1 MGQTYAG
8 DWIED
13 GPNEYFDI
21 IKEEAFSFLF
31 DIIYP
36 FQLGDIDNDGSLNF
50 LDISTLSSIIIGNNN
65 EFEPYYTDMNF
76 DDNTDIYDLIILID
90 MVTI

>member
-1 MGQTYAG
+1 MGNYAG
-8 DWIED
+8 DWTED
-13 GPNEYFDI
+13 GPNEHFDI

-36 FQLGDIDNDGSLNF
+36 FQLGDVDNDGSLNF
-50 LDISTLSSIIIGNNN
+50 LDISTLSSIITGYNN